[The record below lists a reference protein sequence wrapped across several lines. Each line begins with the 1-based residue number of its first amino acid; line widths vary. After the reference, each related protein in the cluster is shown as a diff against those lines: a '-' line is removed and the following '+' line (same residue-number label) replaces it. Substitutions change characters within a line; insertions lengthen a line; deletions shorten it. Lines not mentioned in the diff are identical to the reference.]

1 MTALWEHVLL
11 TQMSTNCFDPPG
23 VRSLAPP
30 VPNGVLSPLPLV
42 RAGASVGE
50 GGQCGTAVI
59 EPGLTVSILGF
70 HLSPGLGHWFESS
83 FDSLSLTW

>member
-1 MTALWEHVLL
+1 M
-11 TQMSTNCFDPPG
+11 
-23 VRSLAPP
+23 
-30 VPNGVLSPLPLV
+30 
-42 RAGASVGE
+42 GE
-50 GGQCGTAVI
+50 GGQCGTSVI